1 MAETFSFMMS
11 DNKIIQDMIS
21 KDEILNKK
29 VKTIKNIVKKLDVKH
44 QF

>member
-29 VKTIKNIVKKLDVKH
+29 VKTIKNIVKKIDVKH